1 MLTTNAPARA
11 LLDAWAGALRQ
22 LRGAGAALRA
32 LERAAAALPAGRR
45 PTPSAGCTPGE
56 VAELAGHLAWQAE
69 EAHDLLAEGAP
80 LAVTET
86 ADPARGDDDIARALR
101 LLAERELAEAGRPGE

>member
-1 MLTTNAPARA
+1 MLTTNTPARA

-22 LRGAGAALRA
+22 LRVAGAALRA
-32 LERAAAALPAGRR
+32 LERTAAALPAGQR
-45 PTPSAGCTPGE
+45 PTPGADCTPGE

-69 EAHDLLAEGAP
+69 EAHDRLAAGAP

-86 ADPARGDDDIARALR
+86 ADPARGDDAIARALR

>member
-1 MLTTNAPARA
+1 MLTTNTPARA
-11 LLDAWAGALRQ
+11 LLEAWAGALRR

-32 LERAAAALPAGRR
+32 LERAAAALPAGQR
-45 PTPSAGCTPGE
+45 PTPATDCTSGE

-69 EAHDLLAEGAP
+69 EAYDRLAAGAP

-86 ADPARGDDDIARALR
+86 ADPAPGDDDVARALR
-101 LLAERELAEAGRPGE
+101 LLAERELAEAGGPGE